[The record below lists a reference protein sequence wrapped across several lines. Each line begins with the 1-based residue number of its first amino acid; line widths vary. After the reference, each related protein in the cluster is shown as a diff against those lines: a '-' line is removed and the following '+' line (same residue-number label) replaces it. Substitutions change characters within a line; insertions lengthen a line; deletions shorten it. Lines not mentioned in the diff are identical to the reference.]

1 MTSFFIYLLWAQ
13 PHTRPTAAA
22 AAAQFRIAH
31 VCKIIVSYLHK
42 AQYKICKIF
51 TSTIF
56 SVT

>member
-1 MTSFFIYLLWAQ
+1 MRSCHYRRFAAKNKIL
-13 PHTRPTAAA
+13 PAAA
-22 AAAQFRIAH
+22 AAAQFRIAQ